1 MMVNLKLGCSML
13 VLFTFQAVCVCVNL
27 DKLVC
32 VLIQEYEVCSE
43 SSIFQSWQFEM
54 LKSSLVDQVL
64 RLRYLLCGSAL
75 YE

>member
-1 MMVNLKLGCSML
+1 M
-13 VLFTFQAVCVCVNL
+13 FAFQAVCVCVNL

-54 LKSSLVDQVL
+54 LESFLVAQVL
-64 RLRYLLCGSAL
+64 KLR
-75 YE
+75 